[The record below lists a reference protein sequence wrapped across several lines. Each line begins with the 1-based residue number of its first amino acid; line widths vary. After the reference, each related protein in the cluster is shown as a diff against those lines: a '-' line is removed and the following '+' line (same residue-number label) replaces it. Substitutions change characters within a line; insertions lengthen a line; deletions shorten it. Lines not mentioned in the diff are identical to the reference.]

1 MPILSP
7 LCFTQTIMSIYSS
20 GVSPLLVL
28 ATKIEA
34 SLVWHTF
41 TSQVNYMCVLSGSV
55 VSDSL
60 QLHGL

>member
-1 MPILSP
+1 MVPTLSF

-28 ATKIEA
+28 PAKTEA
-34 SLVWHTF
+34 SLARLHF
-41 TSQVNYMCVLSGSV
+41 PSDCLCVLSGSV

-60 QLHGL
+60 QHHGL